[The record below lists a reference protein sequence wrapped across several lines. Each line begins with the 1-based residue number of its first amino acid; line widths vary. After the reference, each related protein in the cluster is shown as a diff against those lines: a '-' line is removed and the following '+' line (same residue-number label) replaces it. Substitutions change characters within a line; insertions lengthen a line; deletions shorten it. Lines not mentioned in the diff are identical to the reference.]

1 MIPHHDGS
9 ELYVT
14 NPAPA
19 LGETVSVF
27 VRVPAGIRASRIHL
41 RWLSDGEPV
50 FTSAVVDRTDKRGD
64 VWWRA
69 EMPVRNPVTP
79 YRFLIRTSQGVRW
92 LTGLG
97 LTHYDV
103 PDNTD
108 FRLVTHPAPPAW
120 ARDAVIYQIFPDRFA
135 RSDAA
140 IDRELPDWA
149 TPASWETPALRGS
162 TQVVYGG
169 DLDGIRKRLDH
180 VEALGADTLYLT
192 PFFPARS
199 AHRYDASSFDRVD
212 PLLGGDAALT
222 RLTQTVHERRMRILG
237 DLTTNHTGIAHPW
250 FTERPDF
257 YYQKPGGGYE
267 SWLGHGSLPKLNWG
281 SAELRR
287 RFVEIIQRFSA
298 ELDGWRIDVAN
309 MTGRRGADDW
319 TYEVARLLREADPGG
334 LLLAEHAHDATGDL
348 DRNGWHGTMNYSGF
362 TRPVWGWLR
371 AEELPF
377 DDFLGVPG
385 EVPVRDAA
393 ATTATMMAFQ
403 AQMSWRSWSSSWSIL
418 GSHDTARIRTVV
430 GSAERQEVAAGLLLT
445 LPGTPMIFAGDE
457 IGLTGDNND
466 TARQPMPW
474 DRPESWDRATF
485 DRYRQLIKL
494 RRAHPALSRGG
505 LRWVAGD
512 ADTLLFLRESA
523 DETVLVLARRR
534 DSEPLRITDLP
545 AGTRWENL
553 YGGAKPLYTEPDGST
568 TIDGYGPAFQ
578 VWAAHN

>member
-9 ELYVT
+9 ELYVS

-19 LGETVSVF
+19 LGETVDVF
-27 VRVPAGIRASRIHL
+27 VRVPARIRAGRIHL

-50 FTSAVVDRTDKRGD
+50 FTSAVVDRTDSTGD

-69 EMPVRNPVTP
+69 AMPVRNPVTP
-79 YRFLIRTSQGVRW
+79 YRFLIRTTQGVRW

-103 PDNTD
+103 PDSTD

-120 ARDAVIYQIFPDRFA
+120 ARDAVVYQIFPDRFA
-135 RSDAA
+135 RSGAA
-140 IDRELPDWA
+140 IDRETPEWA
-149 TPASWETPALRGS
+149 TPASWDTPARNGS
-162 TQVVYGG
+162 TTVLYGG
-169 DLDGIRKRLDH
+169 DLDGIARRLDH
-180 VEALGADTLYLT
+180 VAALGADTLYLT
-192 PFFPARS
+192 PFFPSRS
-199 AHRYDASSFDRVD
+199 AHRYDASSFDQVD

-222 RLTQTVHERRMRILG
+222 RLAEAVHGRGMRILG
-237 DLTTNHTGIAHPW
+237 DLTTNHTGRAHSW
-250 FTERPDF
+250 FTEQPDL
-257 YYQKPGGGYE
+257 YYPNE
-267 SWLGHGSLPKLNWG
+267 FWLGHRELPKLNWG

-287 RFVEIIQRFSA
+287 RFVEIVRRFSH

-319 TYEVARLLREADPGG
+319 TYEVARLLRAAEPDG
-334 LLLAEHAHDATGDL
+334 LLIAEHAHDATGDL
-348 DRNGWHGTMNYSGF
+348 DRNGWHGTMNYAGF
-362 TRPVWGWLR
+362 TRPIWGWLR

-385 EVPVRDAA
+385 EVPARDAA

-403 AQMSWRSWSSSWSIL
+403 AQMSWRSWTTSWSIL

-430 GSAERQEVAAGLLLT
+430 GSAERQEIAAGLLMT

-457 IGLTGDNND
+457 IGVTGDNND

-474 DRPESWDRATF
+474 DRPDSWDGATF
-485 DRYRQLIKL
+485 DRYRELIAL
-494 RRAHPALSRGG
+494 RRAHPALTRGG

-512 ADTLLFLRESA
+512 ADTLLFLREST
-523 DETVLVLARRR
+523 DETLLVLARRKM
-534 DSEPLRITDLP
+534 SEPLRITDLP

-553 YGGAKPLYTEPDGST
+553 YGGAKSLYTEPDGAT
-568 TIDGYGPAFQ
+568 AIDVYGPAFQ
-578 VWAAHN
+578 VWAAHS